1 MLYINDIGKCLRER
15 IKGYTIKYCD
25 EKVSNSEK
33 TQLQMKHQE
42 VRTLS
47 VCPPEISSRS
57 ERLLKIIS
65 NL

>member
-1 MLYINDIGKCLRER
+1 
-15 IKGYTIKYCD
+15 
-25 EKVSNSEK
+25 
-33 TQLQMKHQE
+33 MKHQE

-47 VCPPEISSRS
+47 VCPPDNLNQLKPLSVAEISSKS